1 MQSLGS
7 DLGKHHSPL
16 KIVPMEKELQTSIV
30 HHPRFGERERFADKA
45 SQTLSE
51 RVIPAF
57 HMSGFTGFLSGSR
70 VLVFWDHCLVRG
82 PEIGETVSAA
92 IREGKRFPQAMAG
105 LFTSISHRVSHDL
118 PRLAAQRDPDPGLV
132 RLFPHKRPQLIQFQ
146 HVRIPIVGIGLDQ
159 RFAQSWQL
167 SGFFFIQAITE
178 FRETPKVRSR
188 PRKLLRSSYARRI
201 SSLRPSE

>member
-1 MQSLGS
+1 M
-7 DLGKHHSPL
+7 
-16 KIVPMEKELQTSIV
+16 
-30 HHPRFGERERFADKA
+30 
-45 SQTLSE
+45 
-51 RVIPAF
+51 
-57 HMSGFTGFLSGSR
+57 
-70 VLVFWDHCLVRG
+70 
-82 PEIGETVSAA
+82 SAA

-146 HVRIPIVGIGLDQ
+146 HGRIPIVGIGLDQ

-188 PRKLLRSSYARRI
+188 PRKLLRSS
-201 SSLRPSE
+201 